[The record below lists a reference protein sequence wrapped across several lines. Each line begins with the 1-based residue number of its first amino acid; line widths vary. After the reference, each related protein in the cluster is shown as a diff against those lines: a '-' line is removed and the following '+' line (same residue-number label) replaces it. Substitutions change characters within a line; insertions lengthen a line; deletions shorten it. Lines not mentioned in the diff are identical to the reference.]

1 MESKQQTAATRP
13 EFGEVYQP
21 TILLRSIIQKS
32 RAFERHIENLTSVNP
47 TDRVVMEHLIAVGP
61 QSPTEL
67 SAAVGI
73 SPAAMTSSIDRL
85 TSLGHA
91 HREAHDTDRRKTVVR
106 PSDNSVRIIMTEL
119 MGMVMGI
126 NAIMDEYSADE
137 VEVITRFLT
146 DVNAEYAKHIDEGDA
161 VGYARDA

>member
-1 MESKQQTAATRP
+1 MASKKQTATARP
-13 EFGEVYQP
+13 EFGDVYQP
-21 TILLRSIIQKS
+21 TVLLRSIIQKS

-47 TDRVVMEHLIAVGP
+47 TDRVVMEHLITVGP

-85 TSLGHA
+85 ASLGHA
-91 HREAHDTDRRKTVVR
+91 HREAHGTDRRKTVVR

-126 NAIMDEYSADE
+126 NAIMDDYNPDE
-137 VEVITRFLT
+137 VDVITRFLT
-146 DVNAEYAKHIDEGDA
+146 DVNTEYSKHFDDGDA
-161 VGYARDA
+161 VGYARV